1 MPVREAEARQMPKPG
16 EAHARLG
23 LLVGRWQGRE
33 TMFPAPWDP
42 TGGTATAVV
51 DNRVVLDGFAVVQE
65 YQQSR
70 DNGPGFAGH
79 AVLWWDP
86 AADQHVMTWF
96 DAMSGT
102 PTEYRG
108 GFDGD
113 VLTLTSAVAQG
124 GFSRCTFDC
133 RTPDRYVFML
143 EVSADGHIWT
153 PVMEGAYRRQRP
165 GAAAPAATRAR
176 RAQSAK
182 GTAAAKRRAAAK
194 TTKVRTRAKTAAARP
209 RRTASR
215 LSGTRGGRR
224 RR

>member
-1 MPVREAEARQMPKPG
+1 MEMPRPG
-16 EAHARLG
+16 EAHARLRK
-23 LLVGRWQGRE
+23 LVGRWQGRE
-33 TMFPAPWDP
+33 TLYPAPWDP

-70 DNGPGFAGH
+70 GSGPNFAGH

-86 AADQHVMTWF
+86 AAEQHVMTWF

-113 VLTLTSAVAQG
+113 VLTLTSAVTPG

-133 RTPDRYVFML
+133 RTPDRYEFIL
-143 EVSADGHIWT
+143 EVSEDGETWT
-153 PVMEGAYRRQRP
+153 PAMEGAYRRERS
-165 GAAAPAATRAR
+165 GVAATATRAM
-176 RAQSAK
+176 RARSAK
-182 GTAAAKRRAAAK
+182 GAAAAKRRAAAK

-215 LSGTRGGRR
+215 ASGIRGGRR